1 MIVYPAIDMR
11 GGKVVRLMEGD
22 PSRETIFN
30 DDPVAQAKQW
40 VEEGAEWLHMVNLD
54 GAFDEAS
61 KYLDILQQVAK
72 QDVKIQFGGGL
83 RSIEAMQK
91 ALDAGANRVV
101 IGTLAAKDPD
111 AVANAVSKFGAE
123 AVCVAMD
130 ARDGFVT
137 THGWTTKT
145 DLTPVEFGRLMKE
158 QGVIHALYTDIER
171 DGSMIGANIHDT
183 VAVARNTDLQVIAS
197 GGISKMIEIQQLA
210 HSHAIAGVILGM
222 ALYKNEISLMEALV
236 AAKER
241 P

>member
-1 MIVYPAIDMR
+1 
-11 GGKVVRLMEGD
+11 
-22 PSRETIFN
+22 
-30 DDPVAQAKQW
+30 
-40 VEEGAEWLHMVNLD
+40 
-54 GAFDEAS
+54 
-61 KYLDILQQVAK
+61 
-72 QDVKIQFGGGL
+72 
-83 RSIEAMQK
+83 MQK